1 MDGDYHARD
10 LHEAIKRGEYPSWTL
25 KMQIMPF
32 EDAKTYRIN
41 PFDLTKVWP
50 HADYP
55 LIEVGKLVLDRNFTD
70 HHTEI
75 EQAAFAPSN
84 QVAGTGFSPDK
95 MLLART
101 FSYADAHRARLGVNY
116 QQIPVNAP
124 KCPVHSYSKDGVMRI
139 IPVSDPV
146 YAPNSKGGPQA
157 DPLRTAEALW
167 HTDGEMV
174 RTAYTLRPDDDDWTQ
189 AGTLV
194 REVMDDA
201 ARERLVSNVAGHL
214 RKGVSEPV
222 LQRAFE
228 YWKNIDKETGDKI
241 EAAMQNGSP

>member
-1 MDGDYHARD
+1 
-10 LHEAIKRGEYPSWTL
+10 
-25 KMQIMPF
+25 
-32 EDAKTYRIN
+32 
-41 PFDLTKVWP
+41 
-50 HADYP
+50 
-55 LIEVGKLVLDRNFTD
+55 
-70 HHTEI
+70 
-75 EQAAFAPSN
+75 
-84 QVAGTGFSPDK
+84 
-95 MLLART
+95 LART

-124 KCPVHSYSKDGVMRI
+124 KCPVHSYSKDGAMRM

-146 YAPNSKGGPQA
+146 YAPNSKGGPKA
-157 DPLRTAEALW
+157 DPSRTAEALW

-174 RTAYTLRPDDDDWTQ
+174 RTAYTLRADDDDWSQ

-214 RKGVSEPV
+214 LKGVSEQV
-222 LQRAFE
+222 LERAFE

-241 EAAMQNGSP
+241 EAAVRKGSP

>member
-1 MDGDYHARD
+1 
-10 LHEAIKRGEYPSWTL
+10 
-25 KMQIMPF
+25 
-32 EDAKTYRIN
+32 
-41 PFDLTKVWP
+41 
-50 HADYP
+50 
-55 LIEVGKLVLDRNFTD
+55 
-70 HHTEI
+70 
-75 EQAAFAPSN
+75 
-84 QVAGTGFSPDK
+84 

-124 KCPVHSYSKDGVMRI
+124 KCPVHSYSKDGAMRI

-174 RTAYTLRPDDDDWTQ
+174 RTAYTLRADDDDWTQ

-201 ARERLVSNVAGHL
+201 ARERLVSNVVGHL
-214 RKGVSEPV
+214 LKGVSEQV
-222 LQRAFE
+222 LERAFE

-241 EAAMQNGSP
+241 EAAVRKGSP

>member
-1 MDGDYHARD
+1 
-10 LHEAIKRGEYPSWTL
+10 
-25 KMQIMPF
+25 
-32 EDAKTYRIN
+32 
-41 PFDLTKVWP
+41 
-50 HADYP
+50 
-55 LIEVGKLVLDRNFTD
+55 
-70 HHTEI
+70 
-75 EQAAFAPSN
+75 
-84 QVAGTGFSPDK
+84 

-124 KCPVHSYSKDGVMRI
+124 KCPVHSYSKDGAMRI

-174 RTAYTLRPDDDDWTQ
+174 RTAYTLRADDDDWTQ

-214 RKGVSEPV
+214 LKGVSEQV
-222 LQRAFE
+222 LERAFE

-241 EAAMQNGSP
+241 EAAVRKGSP